1 LGIHLELGVIES
13 AAFVFGLILVFG
25 VVGGRVAQSLRF
37 PAITGYLIF
46 GILLNPQVS
55 HFVSPEAIG
64 RVEELVTPIALS
76 FIAFAIGGSLRLDK
90 LRGLLKTVGV
100 VTLVQGIAPFL
111 FILLLLA
118 FLAPVILGTYLPEL
132 AYRDWLAMALAAGA
146 IALATAPAAVI
157 AVCRELKAK
166 GPLVTTVLAVVAL
179 DDGMAIM
186 AFALVAGFGPL
197 LFSGGGMS
205 LPEIIGPPLYDIVG
219 SLLLGLLFALIF
231 IFLWRLLRRKR
242 VHKALVVFIFVAVC
256 GGVAQ
261 YFELSIILANMAFGF
276 VIVNRTKS
284 PRMIDVVV
292 GIEDI
297 VFILFFTLA
306 GATFLAGEAIDGK
319 ILTAIA
325 VIGAVIVLG
334 RCIGK
339 FSGSWLGA
347 SVAGSPTVVK
357 KYLGYA
363 LLPKAGV
370 SIALATALGEK
381 EGFESISSVLIGA
394 IIFSTI
400 INELISPPL
409 AKYGILKSGEGRA
422 AAPR

>member
-25 VVGGRVAQSLRF
+25 VVGGRVAQALRF

-205 LPEIIGPPLYDIVG
+205 LPEIMGPPLYDIVG

-256 GGVAQ
+256 GGAAQ

-276 VIVNRTKS
+276 VVVNQMKS
-284 PRMIDVVV
+284 ERMFEAVG
-292 GIEDI
+292 GIEKI
-297 VFILFFTLA
+297 IFILFFTLVGA
-306 GATFLAGEAIDGK
+306 GFLAGESLDLDLIV
-319 ILTAIA
+319 
-325 VIGAVIVLG
+325 VISVLAGLIILG
-334 RCIGK
+334 RCSGK
-339 FSGSWLGA
+339 FGGAWLGA
-347 SVAGSPTVVK
+347 KMTGAPDAVRNN
-357 KYLGYA
+357 LGYL

-370 SIALATALGEK
+370 TIGLAIALGTKPAFDAISDVLVGAL
-381 EGFESISSVLIGA
+381 IL
-394 IIFSTI
+394 STI
-400 INELISPPL
+400 INELIAPPL
-409 AKYGILKSGEGRA
+409 LKYGLKNSGECRISEST
-422 AAPR
+422 